1 MEEKIVREQLIK
13 TMIKVKGAMNLM
25 NNGKVTLAYIK
36 ILCVYQKLGYLASM
50 LEETEEKNSSSEKMV
65 KYGDSKVN
73 ESTAD

>member
-25 NNGKVTLAYIK
+25 NNGKVTLAYNK
-36 ILCVYQKLGYLASM
+36 ILGVYQKLGYLASM